1 MFSARGIEIGSKTC
15 IIVFL
20 GLRSDNGDKFELWF
34 ERERKKKTRG
44 IVTCGINNLEID

>member
-34 ERERKKKTRG
+34 AEKNACG
-44 IVTCGINNLEID
+44 IMTCGMKNLEID